1 MSDQTR
7 LETQA
12 AGVEGWLEPRLRLG
26 PVLQAAM
33 HVRVPMA
40 ARTYYFGGIALFLF
54 GVQVVTGT
62 LLALYYKPTPDAAYE
77 SVKFITSDVS
87 FGWLIRSIHH
97 WGANLMIVFVVLH
110 LLRVFFQAAYK
121 FPREITWV
129 VGVGLLGLTLAFG
142 FTGYLLPWDQKAYW
156 ATVVG
161 TEIGGSVPLVGESLL
176 LLLRGGADVTE
187 ATLARFFGI
196 HVLALPLM
204 IAGLLAIHLVLVHQL
219 GLAHPR
225 RPEPR
230 PGRGSAAAANVLR
243 EGAAVSAGSGGAA
256 GPDVGAGSAG
266 PAGRARPKAT
276 GDDERLRPFW
286 PHYLL
291 DELIAWYV
299 LLAILVVMASMFPAG
314 LEEEANALETPAH
327 IKPEWYFLGVYELL
341 KHVPRIVGI
350 LLPIVG
356 IGLLTIWPFLDRN
369 PEVLARRR
377 ILAVLGA
384 TVVLAAGIGLTIW
397 GYLS

>member
-1 MSDQTR
+1 MTDQTR
-7 LETQA
+7 PATPP
-12 AGVEGWLEPRLRLG
+12 AGIGGWLDQRLRVG

-40 ARTYYFGGIALFLF
+40 AQTFYFGGIALFLF
-54 GVQVVTGT
+54 GVQTVTGT

-87 FGWLIRSIHH
+87 FGWLIRSVHH
-97 WGANLMIVFVVLH
+97 WGANLMIVFVVFH
-110 LLRVFFQAAYK
+110 LLRIFFQAAYK
-121 FPREITWV
+121 YPREITWV
-129 VGVGLLGLTLAFG
+129 VGVGLLGMTLAFG

-161 TEIGGSVPLVGESLL
+161 TEIAGSVPLVGESLL
-176 LLLRGGADVTE
+176 LLLRGGVDVTE
-187 ATLARFFGI
+187 ATLSRFFGI
-196 HVLALPLM
+196 HVLALPII

-230 PGRGSAAAANVLR
+230 PGRGSAVAANTL
-243 EGAAVSAGSGGAA
+243 ESTGKAGAE
-256 GPDVGAGSAG
+256 
-266 PAGRARPKAT
+266 KAT
-276 GDDERLRPFW
+276 DERLRPFW

-350 LLPIVG
+350 LVPVVG
-356 IGLLTIWPFLDRN
+356 IGLLVVWPFLDRS

-377 ILAVLGA
+377 LLAVGGA
-384 TVVLAAGIGLTIW
+384 TLVVAALVFFTIW
-397 GYLS
+397 GYVS

>member
-1 MSDQTR
+1 
-7 LETQA
+7 
-12 AGVEGWLEPRLRLG
+12 
-26 PVLQAAM
+26 
-33 HVRVPMA
+33 MA

-54 GVQVVTGT
+54 GIQVVTGT

-87 FGWLIRSIHH
+87 FGWLIRSVHH
-97 WGANLMIVFVVLH
+97 WGANLMIVFVALH
-110 LLRVFFQAAYK
+110 LLRIFFQAAYK
-121 FPREITWV
+121 YPREITWV
-129 VGVGLLGLTLAFG
+129 VGVGLLGLTLVFG
-142 FTGYLLPWDQKAYW
+142 FTGYLLPWDQRAYW

-161 TEIGGSVPLVGESLL
+161 TEIAGSVPLVGDSLF

-187 ATLARFFGI
+187 ATLSRFFGI
-196 HVLALPLM
+196 HVLALPLL

-230 PGRGSAAAANVLR
+230 PGRGSAAAVNVVTTR
-243 EGAAVSAGSGGAA
+243 GGSGTA
-256 GPDVGAGSAG
+256 PV
-266 PAGRARPKAT
+266 
-276 GDDERLRPFW
+276 DERLRPFW

-299 LLAILVVMASMFPAG
+299 LLAILVVLASMFPAG

-327 IKPEWYFLGVYELL
+327 IKPEWYFLAVYELL
-341 KHVPRIVGI
+341 KHVPRIVGV
-350 LLPIVG
+350 LTPIVG
-356 IGLLTIWPFLDRN
+356 VGLLVVWPFLDRS

-377 ILAVLGA
+377 KLAVLGA
-384 TVVLAAGIGLTIW
+384 TVVLAAGVGLTIW
-397 GYLS
+397 GYYS